1 VDGLAGGRQ
10 VSHGRLEAPRG
21 TRDVLPAEHRIRGRI
36 LGVAADTFAAYG
48 FGQLTTPTFEH
59 TEVFARGVG
68 ASTDIVRKEMYT
80 FEDRGG
86 RSITL
91 RPEGTAGVVRAFLE
105 HGMHKLPLPVKLWY
119 TGPMFRYEAPQSG
132 RFREHT
138 QIGAEAIGSDDP
150 LLDAEVIALLAGI
163 YAALGVP
170 DARLRISS
178 LGDAATRGPYR
189 RELLGYLTRYADALP
204 EDARQRVG
212 ENPMRLFDSKDPA
225 VAAVMADAPRIAD
238 ALSDT
243 AAVHFARVREALEAI
258 GVAYVQDP
266 GLVRGLDYY
275 THTVFEFTCDR
286 LGAQSGIG
294 GGGRYDGLVEELG
307 GPALAGV
314 GFGTGIERIVLAL
327 EAAGITAPPVTVD
340 IYFAAVDEQSRLEA
354 FAMMARLRAR
364 GRSCEADR
372 AGRSLKGM
380 MRHAA
385 SVGAR
390 RTVILGPRERER
402 GMAVVRDMQSGEQI
416 EVRLS
421 ELEGTL

>member
-1 VDGLAGGRQ
+1 MSA
-10 VSHGRLEAPRG
+10 GRLEAPRG
-21 TRDVLPAEHRIRGRI
+21 TRDILPAEHRIRRQI
-36 LGVAADTFAAYG
+36 LAVAADMFAAYG

-68 ASTDIVRKEMYT
+68 ASTDIVRREMYT

-91 RPEGTAGVVRAFLE
+91 RPEGTAGVVRAFVE

-138 QIGAEAIGSDDP
+138 QIGAEVIGSDDP
-150 LLDAEVIALLAGI
+150 LLDAEIIALLAGI
-163 YAALGVP
+163 YRALGVP
-170 DARLRISS
+170 DVRLRISS
-178 LGDAATRGPYR
+178 LGDAASRGPYR
-189 RELLGYLTRYADALP
+189 AALVEYLSAHAEALP
-204 EDARQRVG
+204 EEARQRMS
-212 ENPMRLFDSKDPA
+212 ENPMRLFDTKDPT
-225 VAAVMADAPRIAD
+225 VATVMAGAPRVVD
-238 ALSDT
+238 ALSD
-243 AAVHFARVREALEAI
+243 AAAAHYAGVRAALDAI
-258 GVAYVQDP
+258 GIAYDEDP
-266 GLVRGLDYY
+266 SLVRGLDYY

-294 GGGRYDGLVEELG
+294 GGGRYDGLVHELG
-307 GPALAGV
+307 GPELSGV

-327 EAAGITAPPVTVD
+327 EAAGRVVPAPGVD
-340 IYFAAVDEQSRLEA
+340 LYFAAVDDASRLET

-390 RTVILGPRERER
+390 RTVIIGPHEREQ
-402 GMAVVRDMQSGEQI
+402 GIAVVRDMQSGEQI

-421 ELEGTL
+421 QLEGSL